1 MRHADSTAT
10 APHVTPAAPTGVT
23 VALATRAGG
32 LRAHH
37 RRAGRLGG
45 LGHPAA
51 PTVTATPGTR
61 PRADESPGRAGTE
74 ARAAARHRPAGAED
88 LARLIDPHL
97 GDRAGGREQADQ
109 RSWTGQGPS

>member
-10 APHVTPAAPTGVT
+10 APGKVTPSAPTGVT
-23 VALATRAGG
+23 VALETPAGD

-37 RRAGRLGG
+37 RRPGRLGG
-45 LGHPAA
+45 LGHPAT

-61 PRADESPGRAGTE
+61 PRAAERPGRAGTE
-74 ARAAARHRPAGAED
+74 ARADTPHRPAGADD

-109 RSWTGQGPS
+109 RSW